1 MANANMKDFVDVA
14 LDLNRGSVEKYSAQQ
29 ANKLL
34 REAAIEAN
42 GGSTKLNYK
51 AIRDGKCAELFAFI
65 EEVLSRTVIE
75 GLQESDYF
83 NTMVDFRDEAMGDE
97 LVFETENSDLFFVSE
112 IAEGTQG
119 VRRQRL
125 TGRNAVTIPT
135 TLKAVKIYEE
145 LDRLLAGNVDWQV
158 MVNRVGESMK
168 RRLLEDIYTVWM
180 NATSNDL
187 GGSVYNV
194 NVSGTYDEDALLTL
208 IAHVEAAAGG
218 KKATILGTAKGL
230 RNLAPSIQGAD
241 SRSDLYNM
249 GYYGK
254 FYGSDTLV
262 IPQRHV
268 AGGTTFL
275 FDDDIL
281 TVIAG
286 DDKPIKVVHR
296 GEGLVIAGNPLQN
309 ADLTQEYLFADR
321 YGVGIVLAGGNAG
334 IGKYEI

>member
-1 MANANMKDFVDVA
+1 MANTNMKDLVDVA
-14 LDLNRGSVEKYSAQQ
+14 LDLHKGSVEKYSAKS
-29 ANKLL
+29 ANQLL
-34 REAAIEAN
+34 RDAAIEAN

-51 AIRDGKCAELFAFI
+51 NIRDGKCAELFAFI
-65 EEVLSRTVIE
+65 EAILARTVTE

-83 NTMVDFRDEAMGDE
+83 NTLVDYRDEAMGDE
-97 LVFETENSDLFFVSE
+97 IEFTTEDSSLFYVSE
-112 IAEGTQG
+112 ITEGTQG

-125 TGRNAVTIPT
+125 PGRNVVSVPA

-145 LDRLLAGNVDWQV
+145 LDRVLAGNVDFNV
-158 MVNRVGESMK
+158 MINRVGESMK
-168 RRLLEDIYTVWM
+168 QRLLQDIYTVWI
-180 NATSNDL
+180 NATSADL
-187 GGSVYNV
+187 GGNVYNV
-194 NVSGTYDEDALLTL
+194 NVSGTYDEDALLDL

-218 KKATILGTAKGL
+218 RKATILGTAKGL

-268 AGGTTFL
+268 AGGTTFM

-281 TVIAG
+281 TVVAG

-296 GEGLVIAGNPLQN
+296 GEGLIIPGNPLQN
-309 ADLTQEYLFADR
+309 ADLTQEYLYADR